1 MCLLATVVVTAA
13 AVTQALGCK
22 TPTPSSNMCTK
33 TTIHHIDQADFYQ
46 LFPVL
51 CRRARDAKYARYLEN
66 GEMMRKCGKLAY
78 SHWGKNPQFIQKITF

>member
-22 TPTPSSNMCTK
+22 TPTRSSNMCTNDTHTK

-51 CRRARDAKYARYLEN
+51 CRVARAMQNMRDIWRMAK
-66 GEMMRKCGKLAY
+66 
-78 SHWGKNPQFIQKITF
+78 

>member
-22 TPTPSSNMCTK
+22 TPTPSSNMCTNDTHTK

-46 LFPVL
+46 LFPV
-51 CRRARDAKYARYLEN
+51 CRRAP
-66 GEMMRKCGKLAY
+66 
-78 SHWGKNPQFIQKITF
+78 HWGKNQLIIQKLPRI